1 MFKNKTTLIQT
12 KFSSYKSKYCWEST
26 ALHGR
31 IEVLYCTDAG
41 LHSHS
46 AFLLFIYSTYLMHVI
61 FLSLCSMLET
71 VVSVNDVQNFP
82 YFQKEKTFTGQ
93 TATVNNCKCCHVVSM
108 TGNKFSGSPQ
118 IFLFFSTCEYF
129 TCYSIFHKMMK
140 LQKWKWN
147 RSHTRSSFL
156 PVIQSFGCS
165 WPDDGA
171 VWAFSPGT
179 LLNLSHHQ

>member
-1 MFKNKTTLIQT
+1 MDVLK
-12 KFSSYKSKYCWEST
+12 CCT
-26 ALHGR
+26 ALMQVCTLT
-31 IEVLYCTDAG
+31 VLSCC
-41 LHSHS
+41 S
-46 AFLLFIYSTYLMHVI
+46 YSTYPMHVI

-93 TATVNNCKCCHVVSM
+93 TATVNNCKHCHVVSM

-118 IFLFFSTCEYF
+118 IFF
-129 TCYSIFHKMMK
+129 IFQYLWIFYMLHHISEM